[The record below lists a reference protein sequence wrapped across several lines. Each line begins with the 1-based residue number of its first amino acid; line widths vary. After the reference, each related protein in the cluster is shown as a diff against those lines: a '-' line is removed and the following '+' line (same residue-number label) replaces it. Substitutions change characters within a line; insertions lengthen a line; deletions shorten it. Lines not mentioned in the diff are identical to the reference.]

1 MGGLLKN
8 KTVEK
13 ENIMANVNYAK
24 LSGLA
29 QSVAIPVSEKIPGT
43 NQERNTD
50 GGGYSYVI
58 SPWNVFDRFLI
69 LGTSSGSF
77 YASAKDMTR
86 YSCDVLL
93 QLIAQDSNRVV
104 DRIVEVSDKGLALKN
119 DPAIFALAMVVAKT
133 KDAARKYALNALSK
147 VCRTSTHFFAFVDSY
162 KSIGGGFGNSVRNA
176 LKAWYQDKPID
187 SLAYQMVKY
196 RNRGGWNHHDVLH
209 LCHPKATSDA
219 QNTCFKFA
227 KASANKDQE
236 FNLDGAPAI
245 IEGYLLAS
253 KATDAKS
260 VVSLIDKYKLPHE
273 AIPTQFKNEAKVWE
287 AMLPDMPA
295 TALIRN
301 LGTMSSNGLISDLST
316 TEKMV
321 LSKLSNSD
329 WLRKS
334 RIHPISVLI
343 ASKVYG
349 SGHGVKG
356 SNSWKVNRRVLDA
369 LQDAFYATFDNIE
382 PSDDVYL
389 LGVDISGSMTWDGNV
404 FGVQGLTAAEAAI
417 ALAMAINK
425 QNERSLIMG
434 FSHKFV
440 DLGITYKDRL
450 ETAANRVYQLGFGG
464 TNCSLPMQYALQ
476 NKLGIDKFV
485 VITDSETNGGTHAS
499 QELVKY
505 RKAMNKNAGMI
516 VCATSA
522 TKFSIADPNDPKQL
536 DIVGF
541 SPDVPR
547 IIASL

>member
-1 MGGLLKN
+1 
-8 KTVEK
+8 
-13 ENIMANVNYAK
+13 MANAKYAD
-24 LSGLA
+24 LSGI
-29 QSVAIPVSEKIPGT
+29 SKNVSIPVAQKIPGT

-50 GGGYSYVI
+50 GGGYAYVI

-104 DRIVEVSDKGLALKN
+104 DRIVEVSDKGLAIKN
-119 DPAIFALAMVVAKT
+119 EPAIFALATVVANT
-133 KDAARKYALNALSK
+133 KDAARKYALDALSK
-147 VCRTSTHFFAFVDSY
+147 VCRTSTHLFAFVDSY
-162 KSIGGGFGNSVRNA
+162 KSMGGGFGTSVRKAIN
-176 LKAWYQDKPID
+176 AWYQSKTVDG
-187 SLAYQMVKY
+187 LAYQLVKY
-196 RNRGGWNHHDVLH
+196 RQRDGWTHHDVLH
-209 LCHPKATSDA
+209 LSHPKATSDE
-219 QNTCFKFA
+219 QNACFRFA
-227 KASANKDQE
+227 KACANKDKVLE
-236 FNLDGAPAI
+236 LSGVPSI
-245 IEGYLLAS
+245 IEGYLRAS
-253 KATDAKS
+253 KASDVKT
-260 VVSLIDKYKLPHE
+260 VLSLINDYKLPRE
-273 AIPTQFKNEAKVWE
+273 AIPTQFLNDPKVWE

-301 LGTMSSNGLISDLST
+301 LGTMSSNGLISNLSS

-321 LSKLSNSD
+321 MDKLSNSD

-343 ASKVYG
+343 ASKVYAN
-349 SGHGVKG
+349 GHGMRG
-356 SNSWKVNRRVLDA
+356 SNSWNVNRRIVDA
-369 LQDAFYATFDNIE
+369 LQEAFYATFDNIE
-382 PSDDVYL
+382 PTDEVYL
-389 LGVDISGSMTWDGNV
+389 LGVDISGSMTMSGNV
-404 FGVQGLTAAEAAI
+404 LGVEGLSAAEAAI

-434 FSHKFV
+434 FSHKFI
-440 DLGITYKDRL
+440 DLGITHKDRL
-450 ETAANRVYQLGFGG
+450 DKTLQRVYRMNFGA
-464 TNCSLPMQYALQ
+464 TDCSLPMRYA
-476 NKLGIDKFV
+476 NEKKLDIDKFV
-485 VITDSETNGGTHAS
+485 VITDNECNTGPHAS
-499 QELVKY
+499 RELVKY
-505 RKAMNKNAGMI
+505 RNERRKNSGMV